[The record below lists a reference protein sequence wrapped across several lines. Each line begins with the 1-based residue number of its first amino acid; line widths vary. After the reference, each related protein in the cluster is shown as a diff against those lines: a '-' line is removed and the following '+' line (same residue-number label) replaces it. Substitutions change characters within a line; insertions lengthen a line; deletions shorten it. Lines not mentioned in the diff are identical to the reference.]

1 MRACSKILIILLFS
15 NFIFSCKNDRI
26 PDIEIDQEFEQNY
39 HLTSKLLDSVGEN
52 KMIRPRLG
60 FNLEDS
66 AIGIIT
72 SDFINMYWVKLKNVN
87 EDQYID
93 KYFNEEQKDILIEI
107 STFFM
112 SKSIQYLYKSSICDN
127 ILILN
132 YSEKS
137 YVFDSCSEI
146 YLTMLPDGPECI
158 VERRDGNFR
167 IIGKLNN
174 FYFLREI
181 CDY

>member
-1 MRACSKILIILLFS
+1 
-15 NFIFSCKNDRI
+15 
-26 PDIEIDQEFEQNY
+26 
-39 HLTSKLLDSVGEN
+39 
-52 KMIRPRLG
+52 MIRPRLG

-112 SKSIQYLYKSSICDN
+112 SNQFSIYIN
-127 ILILN
+127 
-132 YSEKS
+132 
-137 YVFDSCSEI
+137 FDETIS
-146 YLTMLPDGPECI
+146 
-158 VERRDGNFR
+158 
-167 IIGKLNN
+167 
-174 FYFLREI
+174 
-181 CDY
+181 